1 MSAYNPP
8 TENLPVFDNSVFN
21 TVNPT
26 GNITRAQADLLYL
39 HYPFGQGA
47 EVIPSLTVTGT
58 SLLSGAVTIGSGL
71 NMNSKNI
78 TNTNTIS
85 SSTSLSLTASSIN
98 MSGLTLDSNSQY
110 LFTYNP
116 TTKLVGYEPSS
127 NISDTILSSNNIFT
141 GTNTFSNDLFATTL
155 ASTSDANAV
164 SYNTTTKKLGYV
176 ALPTNILNSN
186 NTFSGTNTFNDV
198 FIQPTKRID
207 FNGEVSLRAQTNVA
221 LATTGSGTI
230 VSIPQKLLLP
240 AITSATTTKQLY
252 YNVGNGGEISY
263 GDLPSTIL
271 LNSNNV
277 WLGTN
282 SFSNNFSITDPTKD
296 VVLTLPQYTI
306 TYNNYNI
313 SHLMQVDAD
322 NKCYSLPNTT
332 MLIYSK
338 IPVNV
343 NNANYSFVSPSSNL
357 KYINNCFIYSSN
369 NLTVNRIIRL
379 PTASELSSIYPAW
392 FDFQFS
398 IQGANTDV
406 YFYTLDTNVDPNT
419 KLYLNGVN
427 IPSGITPLVT
437 QKNYIV
443 NATCAVVGITAVAS
457 YYVREL

>member
-85 SSTSLSLTASSIN
+85 SSTSLHLTAPSIN

-343 NNANYSFVSPSSNL
+343 NNANYSFVSPS
-357 KYINNCFIYSSN
+357 
-369 NLTVNRIIRL
+369 
-379 PTASELSSIYPAW
+379 
-392 FDFQFS
+392 
-398 IQGANTDV
+398 
-406 YFYTLDTNVDPNT
+406 
-419 KLYLNGVN
+419 
-427 IPSGITPLVT
+427 
-437 QKNYIV
+437 
-443 NATCAVVGITAVAS
+443 
-457 YYVREL
+457 